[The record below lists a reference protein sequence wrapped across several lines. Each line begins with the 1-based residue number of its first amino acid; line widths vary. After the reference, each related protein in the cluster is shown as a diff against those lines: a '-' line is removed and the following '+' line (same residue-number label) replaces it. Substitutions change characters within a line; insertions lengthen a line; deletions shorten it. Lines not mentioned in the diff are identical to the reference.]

1 MQTKQFTGA
10 SIDEVLR
17 QIRADLGE
25 EAVIL
30 ETRRV
35 VKGGLGGFFGR
46 EMIEVTAADG
56 LEGEATPSGG
66 RNPEDAAADLPTAN
80 RVAAASMLNLVDED
94 DPRVPFARQLRG
106 RLAAATEAEDHPAMR
121 PATAAGPVVTPR
133 PAAAAPAPAPAAPA
147 VEPAW
152 ESPVPVDGPAASPA
166 SAYARAAAPVATSAA
181 PPVPTST
188 PERPFARGDVDRTRA
203 IIEAARAAMRT
214 AEEGRAA
221 AAPAAP
227 APAPAAA
234 VPPPAFIPAR
244 RAEPAPAAP
253 VVTAPAWER
262 ISTSA
267 PTPVPGSAAALA
279 PPPAALVD
287 RRAPVAAPPRPALAP
302 SPVTPAPQPI
312 IPAPAPVPVVHA
324 PAPIAVTPPP
334 VVVPEH
340 VAPVVR
346 APVAEA
352 AATLAPAVAEPDLEP
367 DALAPVVDVDD
378 ADDTAAGGRCAAA
391 LRAVR
396 ADLVAAGVDPR
407 YLDPFLE
414 GVTRNALPFLPE
426 GADVREAVRAAIA
439 TRIPVSREWK
449 NRPRHQA
456 LAFVG
461 QHGVG
466 KTSIVRKLAWR
477 LHQADLRV
485 AVVCAGPE
493 ADMSLESLASRL
505 GLAFAH
511 AEDGDALA
519 AVRQELSECDIV
531 LIDTPGRSHTNLED
545 MEELGKLLSAARIE
559 EVHLVL
565 PVSLALADLG
575 DVSRRF
581 RIAGVNRLTLTKLDE
596 TRLLGNLVNI
606 PLRMAKPLSFL
617 ADGVSTTGDL
627 SPADPRRVASLLL
640 P

>member
-17 QIRADLGE
+17 QIRAELGE

-56 LEGEATPSGG
+56 LDDDGPSAGG
-66 RNPEDAAADLPTAN
+66 QSPRDAAADLPTAN
-80 RVAAASMLNLVDED
+80 RTAASSMLNVVDED
-94 DPRVPFARQLRG
+94 DPRVPFARQLQG

-121 PATAAGPVVTPR
+121 PATAAGPVAAPR
-133 PAAAAPAPAPAAPA
+133 LPAAEPEPAHVAAEPQPVHSPA
-147 VEPAW
+147 VTAAEWTPGP
-152 ESPVPVDGPAASPA
+152 EGPAASPA
-166 SAYARAAAPVATSAA
+166 SAYARAAAPAA
-181 PPVPTST
+181 APVPTST
-188 PERPFARGDVDRTRA
+188 PARPFARGDVDRTRA

-221 AAPAAP
+221 AASAAVPAAP
-227 APAPAAA
+227 AAAA

-244 RAEPAPAAP
+244 KSEQAPVAPAVTTP
-253 VVTAPAWER
+253 VWER
-262 ISTSA
+262 ISTTA
-267 PTPVPGSAAALA
+267 VPGSAAAVA

-287 RRAPVAAPPRPALAP
+287 RRAPAPTAMPP

-312 IPAPAPVPVVHA
+312 IPAPAPLATPA
-324 PAPIAVTPPP
+324 PAPEPVAVTPPA
-334 VVVPEH
+334 VH
-340 VAPVVR
+340 API
-346 APVAEA
+346 AEA
-352 AATLAPAVAEPDLEP
+352 AATLAPVAAEPEP
-367 DALAPVVDVDD
+367 EPVEAEAPRPAVEDD
-378 ADDTAAGGRCAAA
+378 GDEAGAGGRCAAA

-396 ADLVAAGVDPR
+396 AELVAAGVDPR
-407 YLDPFLE
+407 YLDPFLD
-414 GVTRNALPFLPE
+414 GVTRNALPFLAD
-426 GADVREAVRAAIA
+426 GADVREAVRAAVA
-439 TRIPVSREWK
+439 ARIPVSREWK
-449 NRPRHQA
+449 SRPRHQA

-466 KTSIVRKLAWR
+466 KTSVVRKLAWR
-477 LHQADLRV
+477 LHQAGLRV

-511 AEDGDALA
+511 VEDGDALA

-545 MEELGKLLSAARIE
+545 MEELGKLLGAARIE

-565 PVSLALADLG
+565 PVSMALADLG

-581 RIAGVNRLTLTKLDE
+581 RIAGVNRLTITKLDE

-627 SPADPRRVASLLL
+627 TPADPQRVATLLL